1 MRIWGTLRVLVWNWV
16 RMTQSR
22 VRVIGMDEITGLM
35 FASHCF
41 MLGNDRMLFW
51 HVLVC
56 ELGKVGGIVC
66 VIRVGTLQVSP
77 KRVHL
82 A

>member
-1 MRIWGTLRVLVWNWV
+1 MGYIEGFAMELGKDDSISCWGDKN
-16 RMTQSR
+16 
-22 VRVIGMDEITGLM
+22 DEITGLM

-41 MLGNDRMLFW
+41 MLGNDRMLFS

-56 ELGKVGGIVC
+56 KLGKVGEIVC
-66 VIRVGTLQVSP
+66 ASRVGTLQVSP